1 MKKLVFD
8 LGGSSL
14 KIGLFQGNEL
24 VHSESVELSHTTPNF
39 VKSEIVNQIK
49 KHKTIQESY
58 QISVPGQVVEN
69 RIVDFPNLEGNWSG
83 ENFEDIGNFCLRN
96 DADCATEYLIKE
108 NKITKG
114 RWLSLV
120 FGTGLG
126 TTLVENGIII
136 ENLDLGLIEERGEK
150 IESRISSK
158 KHIGKEEMKSN
169 ILDILQ
175 FFTRLI
181 APTGFVFSGGSV
193 KKYNLESGDFKE
205 FNVIVSKN
213 PELAPLLGARLI
225 KCKK

>member
-1 MKKLVFD
+1 MKELVFD

-14 KIGLFQGNEL
+14 KIGLFQGSEL
-24 VHSESVELSHTTPNF
+24 VLSESVELSHTTPDF
-39 VKSEIVNQIK
+39 VKSEIVNQIN
-49 KHKTIQESY
+49 KHKTIQEIY
-58 QISVPGQVVEN
+58 QISVPGQVVGN
-69 RIVDFPNLEGNWSG
+69 RIIDFPNLEGNWPG

-108 NKITKG
+108 NKLTKG

-126 TTLVENGIII
+126 TTLVENGMII
-136 ENLDLGLIEERGEK
+136 ENLDLGLIEKSGEK

-158 KHIGKEEMKSN
+158 KQIDKAEMTSN

-175 FFTRLI
+175 YYTRLI
-181 APTGFVFSGGSV
+181 APTGFVISGGSV
-193 KKYNLESGDFKE
+193 KKYNLEPGDFKE
-205 FNVIVSKN
+205 FNVIISKN
-213 PELAPLLGARLI
+213 SALAPLLGARMI

>member
-1 MKKLVFD
+1 MKELVFD

-14 KIGLFQGNEL
+14 KIGLFHGTEI
-24 VHSESVELSHTTPNF
+24 VHSESVELSHTTPDF

-49 KHKTIQESY
+49 KHKTIQEYY
-58 QISVPGQVVEN
+58 QISVPGQVMGN
-69 RIVDFPNLEGNWSG
+69 RIIDFPNLEGNWSG

-96 DADCATEYLIKE
+96 DADCATEYLLKE
-108 NKITKG
+108 NEITNG

-126 TTLVENGIII
+126 TTLFENGMII
-136 ENLDLGLIEERGEK
+136 ENLDLGLIEKSGEK

-158 KHIGKEEMKSN
+158 KQIDKAEMKSN

-175 FFTRLI
+175 YFTRLI
-181 APTGFVFSGGSV
+181 APTGFVISGGSV

-205 FNVIVSKN
+205 FNVIISKN
-213 PELAPLLGARLI
+213 SDLAPLLGARMI

>member
-14 KIGLFQGNEL
+14 KIGLFQGTEL
-24 VHSESVELSHTTPNF
+24 VHSESVELSHTTPDF

-58 QISVPGQVVEN
+58 QISVPGQVVGN
-69 RIVDFPNLEGNWSG
+69 RIVDFPNLEGAWSG

-96 DADCATEYLIKE
+96 DADCAAEYLIKE
-108 NKITKG
+108 YKITKG

-126 TTLVENGIII
+126 TTLVENGIVI
-136 ENLDLGLIEERGEK
+136 ENLDLGLIEEGGEK

-158 KHIGKEEMKSN
+158 KLIGKEEMTSK
-169 ILDILQ
+169 ILEVLH

-181 APTGFVFSGGSV
+181 APTGFVISGGSV

-205 FNVIVSKN
+205 FNVIISKN
-213 PELAPLLGARLI
+213 PALAPLLGARMI